1 RGGHQR
7 DGTDDPIRELTLL
20 SCGDIAS
27 RENAG
32 RQCTSPCPRKTP
44 RSSLRA
50 RGSCNGLRGLIRAA
64 TSEPTGALTRSV
76 LAQNFHRRWFDRI
89 CLSIS
94 SIAAQRPPDAYNSR
108 NLKTGRERE
117 ARSIYSSSQGRS
129 FQRSYKAGR
138 FSGPHATR
146 TFSAFCTYAAHDL
159 SLRIFRD
166 ARSAAR

>member
-1 RGGHQR
+1 ASAWGNGRYVRAEPVCREKVRDANGRGRVLVNPAEFGSSARVLQWAAWADSGRHGR
-7 DGTDDPIRELTLL
+7 ANRCANGVR
-20 SCGDIAS
+20 SCAKFSPQMS
-27 RENAG
+27 RPYMLEH
-32 RQCTSPCPRKTP
+32 K
-44 RSSLRA
+44 LR
-50 RGSCNGLRGLIRAA
+50 
-64 TSEPTGALTRSV
+64 
-76 LAQNFHRRWFDRI
+76 
-89 CLSIS
+89 
-94 SIAAQRPPDAYNSR
+94 AAQRPPDAYNSR

-129 FQRSYKAGR
+129 VQRSYKAGR

>member
-1 RGGHQR
+1 MESRCQRQGRQDEAGQAPCGVRGGHQR

-44 RSSLRA
+44 RTSLRA
-50 RGSCNGLRGLIRAA
+50 RGTCSGVVGLILAA
-64 TSEPTGALTRSV
+64 RSEPTDAITRSV
-76 LAQNFHRRWFDRI
+76 PAQKFRRRCCDRI
-89 CLSIS
+89 CLTIS
-94 SIAAQRPPDAYNSR
+94 SIAAKRPPDAYNSR

-129 FQRSYKAGR
+129 F
-138 FSGPHATR
+138 
-146 TFSAFCTYAAHDL
+146 
-159 SLRIFRD
+159 
-166 ARSAAR
+166 